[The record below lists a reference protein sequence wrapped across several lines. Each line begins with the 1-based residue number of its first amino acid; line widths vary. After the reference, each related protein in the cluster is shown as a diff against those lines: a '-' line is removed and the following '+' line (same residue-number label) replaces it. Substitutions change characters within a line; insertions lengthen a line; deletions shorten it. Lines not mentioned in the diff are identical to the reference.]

1 MVSCSAWFMHYI
13 HVALASGQFDSA
25 GLSQHLAYVTLMLRA
40 PCKTRSKRHPFV
52 FSNSVANVYI
62 VGITLCDHDIG
73 WWSIIVRYSLSIMGR
88 GQFEERQ
95 PRAQPRGFASD
106 HLQFM
111 RA

>member
-1 MVSCSAWFMHYI
+1 MHYI

-62 VGITLCDHDIG
+62 VGIVTMILGGGVLLC
-73 WWSIIVRYSLSIMGR
+73 VTV
-88 GQFEERQ
+88 
-95 PRAQPRGFASD
+95 
-106 HLQFM
+106 
-111 RA
+111 